1 MLQILLREL
10 RPEDSRYIHGRT
22 GTTESSGSSRIFQT
36 GRGGANL
43 KRGANLYI
51 IFPNFFQ
58 KLHEI
63 EKKMDGE
70 AQLALIGFDYLIDRS
85 NYFLTYIVM

>member
-1 MLQILLREL
+1 MDVQVQLNQVVVLEFSRREGEAL
-10 RPEDSRYIHGRT
+10 T
-22 GTTESSGSSRIFQT
+22 
-36 GRGGANL
+36 L
-43 KRGANLYI
+43 KGGANLYI